1 MKRIICILFLVV
13 GFSNAMA
20 QIAPYSLVGA
30 KKVSS
35 EVVQLQINVFCN
47 NKRQIFSEA
56 QCAAIR
62 IALFDGVGIPPYTK
76 PLLSDG
82 EQTMN
87 QTYPDYFNNL
97 FYSRYSDFIGSCTAI
112 SKFKKSDNKS
122 TLFVVD
128 LKILLLRKDLEKNNI
143 KRQIG
148 Y

>member
-1 MKRIICILFLVV
+1 MFAYVAARY
-13 GFSNAMA
+13 GFHARNFSSRT
-20 QIAPYSLVGA
+20 QLRRLYRAPAFIRPDV
-30 KKVSS
+30 
-35 EVVQLQINVFCN
+35 EVAYLYD

-87 QTYPDYFNNL
+87 QTHPDYFNNL
-97 FYSRYSDFIGSCTAI
+97 LYSRYSDFIGSCTAI

-122 TLFVVD
+122 TLFVVN